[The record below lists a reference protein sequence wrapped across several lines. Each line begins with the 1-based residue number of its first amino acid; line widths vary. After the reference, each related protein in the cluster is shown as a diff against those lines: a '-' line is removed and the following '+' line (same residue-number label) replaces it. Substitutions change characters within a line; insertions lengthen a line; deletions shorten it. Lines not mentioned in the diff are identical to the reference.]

1 VFMGK
6 SKDKLR
12 ERLWAAEDAADRELE
27 WFFACANGTVPDE
40 GEAPPA
46 VRKAA
51 ATIQGWL
58 AAITTFHAGALS
70 LRYTPREWPKPIRD
84 ELGDWSGLVV
94 RLECAAHPSDLRTC
108 TSELE
113 EAAVRR
119 LEHLLARRGEKRE
132 LERLVRHAH
141 RHVRDAIR
149 AYVKVRGLGP
159 LVLPGGRRVA

>member
-1 VFMGK
+1 MEQFK
-6 SKDKLR
+6 KRLR

-40 GEAPPA
+40 GEATPA

-51 ATIQGWL
+51 ATIQRWL
-58 AAITTFHAGALS
+58 VAITTFHKGALS
-70 LRYTPREWPKPIRD
+70 LRYTPREWPKSIKD
-84 ELGDWSGLVV
+84 EFGVWTSLVV
-94 RLECAAHPSDLRTC
+94 RLECAGHRSDGRTC

-119 LEHLLARRGEKRE
+119 LEHLVARRGEKPE
-132 LERLVRHAH
+132 LDRLVRHAD
-141 RHVRDAIR
+141 RYVRDGIR

-159 LVLPGGRRVA
+159 SVLPRGRRVA